1 MSKKAIAIIC
11 AICIIGAIGYG
22 MSGKFGKTSLNEE
35 TVKKVTKTKD
45 KELKEYSDDHIPLND
60 LKEIKLNVVNS
71 DIDIKK
77 SEDNKFYMSYKF
89 EGKDGKDPLVYK
101 TDGENSDKLIIKD
114 KKIDDP
120 NKSIQINKNGDVDEE
135 KSKNKIT
142 IYIPEGKELEKTK
155 LDIVSG
161 RVNVEDLISKDLKL
175 DLTCGDVEF
184 SRCKLK
190 NTDIDVTDGDI
201 VSNENKFEGRAILD
215 TSSGAVKAKFIK
227 DDIKN
232 MDISADTTSGLI
244 KENLGGSVSEDEYS
258 SSGAFVW
265 KGKDVK
271 YSLEICTVDGDIN
284 LDLVK

>member
-11 AICIIGAIGYG
+11 AICIVGAIGYG
-22 MSGKFGKTSLNEE
+22 MSGKFRKTNFNEE

-45 KELKEYSDDHIPLND
+45 KELKEYSDDHIALND
-60 LKEIKLNVVNS
+60 LKEIKLDVVNS
-71 DIDIKK
+71 DVDIKK

-89 EGKDGKDPLVYK
+89 KGEDGKDPLVYK
-101 TDGENSDKLIIKD
+101 TDGKNSDKLIIKD

-120 NKSIQINKNGDVDEE
+120 NKSIQINKNGNDDE

-155 LDIVSG
+155 LNIVSG
-161 RVNVEDLISKDLKL
+161 KVDIENLISKDLKL

-184 SRCKLK
+184 SRCKIK
-190 NTDIDVTDGDI
+190 NTDIDVTDGEI
-201 VSNENKFEGRAILD
+201 VSNENKLEGRAILD
-215 TSSGAVKAKFIK
+215 TSSGEIKAKFTK
-227 DDIKN
+227 DNIKN

-271 YSLEICTVDGDIN
+271 YSLEMCTVNGDIN